1 MAETKI
7 GPKQDASLEA
17 AKAEKLSP
25 KELAALQKAF
35 AERRLQMGPHALDQ
49 VLEESTARNHDQRQ
63 EQQLYAS
70 TWGGAAGVVAA
81 LIKVS
86 DAERDV
92 SRRKALEA
100 MQAEMFELLAK
111 EKKRD
116 ALRNSP
122 FFKQLVSILGHDT
135 AESITQKLES
145 AGSGASSGLQA
156 NQAALAQASKDIAAL
171 LEKNQAILGL
181 RVGGETLAGVIESE
195 IKNAIGRIPQPSA
208 TLSLVK
214 PEESLA
220 VKAHEIMKGLE
231 RGDERLARL
240 QQLRTDLG
248 PEKFTAMVD
257 AYDAKYGIPLVAH
270 IATLS
275 TSNPSLQSDM
285 MRETAPVLTL
295 AQQERVIEYGRAEYA
310 QTMAL
315 LDKQREMARDNLKD
329 VTTEIRATERTLAAT
344 IGRSELADL
353 PEGAVRGKVLEHLAK
368 RFPELSGKSWQD
380 AYLRLK
386 DVAGQSD
393 PAALADALRAITG
406 GAEVQDPEALRDYIA
421 RAALQMQKLAVLDQQ
436 VDVFKNIL
444 STNETSD
451 EAKLRT
457 HYTAVYGEEATTHD
471 ATYESLKKVADTSI
485 DNLHRKIADPA
496 LGTEERAALI
506 RERDA
511 LEFSC
516 VKKIAS
522 EALHGR
528 ETPDPDAAIAVLR
541 NFAVAYADTPARRGD
556 SFRSVCERLI
566 VSIESAKTLRE
577 EWQGLE
583 VAQFSNVEFKRPT
596 GRELISCIDGRPVK
610 MDDMRLAERLAELD
624 TKRGAFA
631 NSKDPLDRLI
641 ASGAPIAK
649 NGKAVSKD
657 TQLEVLKAQRQA
669 ALSTDFFAHIL
680 EDSVAYVPAQ
690 APLAQIDS
698 SGATS
703 KAKGS
708 LDRIVAATS
717 TLDEASGK
725 LQKETT
731 SLEAGARSAF
741 LSSDTQRALALGLS
755 KEICDKMEARTG
767 ADAVAKIIRELD
779 PVRDLPVDREVL
791 DAVRKAVPTESDLG
805 KAFAAVPSGSGH
817 VTREYEAIKGRL
829 TGVDALRLDVLLAR
843 ETDAVAQKKPSV
855 VASVVAD
862 VLKLDPKDLYTAS
875 KESREHARL
884 SRVERLLGAL
894 TDEEHQ
900 EFLRFFEAT
909 TQRSLGQGL
918 IATLP
923 GDATRSAI
931 LLRLA
936 GSRCATSRDLQRF
949 YGEPVPSDRAA
960 RVATLSRALG
970 SDAQRPAVK
979 VEEIRQTAH
988 AYAYQYA
995 TLRDAVRVGMG
1006 QGDVALV
1013 SEISEK
1019 MRAIEARMS
1028 GTITKTVAQLDA
1040 GYVARTGLRDQLQ
1053 ALQEGI
1059 FQDEL
1064 SRNVPGRPD
1073 LNALAKE
1080 TAELLRAAAP
1090 KTEAA
1095 FNRIRQANLTEE
1107 ESLHLRALYARESNQ
1122 PSPQLERRAL
1132 TGNLQRDLETPARQ
1146 TPEERERISFLA
1158 KGGQEA
1164 LREAD
1169 KRTLAI
1175 AEREQNEKRQLET
1188 LSNLRATGQYDR
1200 VKEQVSSMK
1209 LTPAAR
1215 EYHNAV
1221 VSGDT
1226 KKADAADLSIK
1237 AKNGDVKPQEVA
1249 TFLKDK
1255 SPSDLEKI
1263 KKDHPTLA
1271 KDIAGANTFFTE
1283 QLVAQLMSKAAEE
1296 RQRALEQVM
1305 LKSLTS
1311 PNDFAAWLDIQGPQD
1326 VKRQMLRNLEAL
1338 VEKQA
1343 NAPKFVEG
1351 TESKIVQY
1359 VRAQRTDFREIDAH
1373 LIGNIISSRLG
1384 ETRSLTE
1391 GAVNDLLKLRGEA
1404 VRRMDTLD
1412 AFEQPRRTV
1421 YTAAQDNL
1429 SEKRKYLAEA
1439 QADQDR
1445 RWVSAGKYDNVIA
1458 LSKAR
1463 ILEQDAVVRPMT
1475 AGIRDIETSRELVR
1489 YAFALMAK
1497 DTIAQVDR
1505 GLRPELTDNVTTLLM
1520 QRDQAIQYK
1529 VTDQKRDAEWIAAV
1543 KSTSEAIQ
1551 SFDKWSTIGL
1561 GTAKVL
1567 TTVAAGIFFSPAAGL
1582 AVATAWNAGDKVYR
1596 GVVGKESIK
1605 SLAKSFAVEL
1615 AIDTAFA
1622 ALSALKTTTVT
1633 LAGGSAVKGTA
1644 AEGLKVTKRLWE
1656 FRPWE
1661 SILKPHSIK
1670 ELSKSGGNLVHS
1682 SMVVGATKEQAKET
1696 FGKHVVV
1703 QKMAEKYFQKLADK
1717 IPDAMLRSNWTQIQT
1732 GRFIPFIV
1740 PPSVPST
1747 PTKTPPKVEKADE
1760 ALAARKKLADQG
1772 SVGSEPPKK
1781 PRETSEDVVPPI
1793 KPGKE
1798 APAITPASQQL
1809 APAPEVTFQI
1819 NPALLREVEEKL
1831 LKSPDPDVQQAF
1843 TSLRDSM
1850 SQPVVSIPE
1859 CEQRL
1864 RELQEALN
1872 KWTPYPELANALD
1885 KVLSGSNPFLTF
1897 LNAPSTEFPVRP
1909 PPPAA
1914 PPPPQAPPPPP
1925 PKDPGDRPGS
1935 GGGGMPGPALVSN
1948 PIARGDQQ
1956 GIPRREGNVDDV
1968 RVSVAD
1974 LNRASIAVASP
1985 RSELQSA
1992 TMQEVLSRAASNASQ
2007 EARPVPHPQMNIQG
2021 QPTSSYVPVNQ
2032 DLLLAEGRAKVAEA
2046 VRTRTL
2052 EAEVSK
2058 RDEQVRAEAVA
2069 QREAA
2074 SPASRKSRKENEQEI
2089 AVALKESEPR
2099 GARRAESRDEAP
2111 RMVES
2116 DASRAE
2122 VVRKGERS
2130 KVEVAREEKL
2140 EATLAQEAGRSSA
2153 PTLKSAITG
2162 RNEGVAESHGSI
2174 EVREVERQATTQIS
2188 KNAQSPQAE
2197 RGVVVDAERGSA
2209 REVGVENSQA
2219 RVLSA
2224 SGTSV
2229 PLAERS
2235 SASSVS
2241 SASESGST
2249 APQTVSSATESGSAV
2264 NESGS
2269 SVTESVGAPNSV
2281 ERRSLPVHD
2290 DVLEAIESGIT
2301 AAVPSKRARKLPK
2314 GEDARMRH
2322 LLLKQLMDQHTTKAR
2337 RDKILKALIALG
2349 ISEVEYRKLLV
2360 KLGEMDAARLAE
2372 QVAARTKTVEPIAM
2386 TVDAPAIKEA
2396 ENATPNLATNR
2407 TAEAKAQTTR
2417 AALYKRLKEESATA
2431 RK

>member
-1 MAETKI
+1 VAETKI
-7 GPKQDASLEA
+7 SPKQDPSSEA

-35 AERRLQMGPHALDQ
+35 AERRLQMGPHALDG
-49 VLEESTARNHDQRQ
+49 VLEESAARNQDQRQ

-81 LIKVS
+81 LIKVT
-86 DAERDV
+86 DAERDL

-111 EKKRD
+111 EKKKD

-135 AESITQKLES
+135 AESITQKLEA
-145 AGSGASSGLQA
+145 AGSGSSSGLQA

-181 RVGGETLAGVIESE
+181 RVGGETLAGVIETE
-195 IKNAIGRIPQPSA
+195 IKSAVGRIPQPSA

-240 QQLRTDLG
+240 QSLRTDLG

-257 AYDAKYGIPLVAH
+257 AYDTKYGIPLVAH

-285 MRETAPVLTL
+285 MRETAHLLTL
-295 AQQERVIEYGRAEYA
+295 AQQERVIEHGRAEYA

-315 LDKQREMARDNLKD
+315 LDKQREAARDNLKD
-329 VTTEIRATERTLAAT
+329 VTTEIRSTERTLAAT

-353 PEGAVRGKVLEHLAK
+353 PEGAVRGKILEHLAK

-393 PAALADALRAITG
+393 PAALTDALRAITG
-406 GAEVQDPEALRDYIA
+406 GKEVHDPEALRDYIA
-421 RAALQMQKLAVLDQQ
+421 RATLQMQKLAVLDQQ

-451 EAKLRT
+451 EAKLRK
-457 HYTAVYGEEATTHD
+457 HYSAVYGEEATTHD

-506 RERDA
+506 RERDS

-516 VKKIAS
+516 VKKIAG

-528 ETPDPDAAIAVLR
+528 ETPDPDAAIAVLK

-556 SFRSVCERLI
+556 SFRSVCEKLI

-577 EWQGLE
+577 EWQGLD
-583 VAQFSNVEFKRPT
+583 VAQFSNVELKRPT

-610 MDDMRLAERLAELD
+610 MDDMRLTERLAELD

-649 NGKAVSKD
+649 NGKPVSKD

-680 EDSVAYVPAQ
+680 EGSVAYATPQ
-690 APLAQIDS
+690 APLAEIDS
-698 SGATS
+698 TAASS
-703 KAKGS
+703 KAKVS
-708 LDRIVAATS
+708 LDHIVAATS
-717 TLDEASGK
+717 TLDEASAK
-725 LQKETT
+725 LQKEIAA
-731 SLEAGARSAF
+731 LETGPRSAF
-741 LSSDTQRALALGLS
+741 LSADTQRALALGLS
-755 KEICDKMEARTG
+755 QEMCGKMQARNG

-791 DAVRKAVPTESDLG
+791 DAVRKAVPTESEIG
-805 KAFAAVPSGSGH
+805 KAFAAVPGGSSD
-817 VTREYEAIKGRL
+817 VSREYEAIKGRL
-829 TGVDALRLDVLLAR
+829 TGIEALRFDLLVAR

-855 VASVVAD
+855 VANIVAD
-862 VLKLDPKDLYTAS
+862 VLKLDPQDLYTAT

-909 TQRSLGQGL
+909 TQRSIGQGL

-923 GDATRSAI
+923 GDATRSEI

-949 YGEPVPSDRAA
+949 FGEPVPSDRAA
-960 RVATLSRALG
+960 RVAALSRAIG
-970 SDAQRPAVK
+970 SDSQRPAVK
-979 VEEIRQTAH
+979 VEEVRQTAH
-988 AYAYQYA
+988 TYAYQYA
-995 TLRDAVRVGMG
+995 TLRDAVRVAMG

-1040 GYVARTGLRDQLQ
+1040 SYVARTGLRDQLQ

-1059 FQDEL
+1059 FQDET

-1073 LNALAKE
+1073 LSALAKE
-1080 TAELLRAAAP
+1080 TAELLRTATP
-1090 KTEAA
+1090 KTDAA

-1107 ESLHLRALYARESNQ
+1107 ESLHLRALYARESKQ
-1122 PSPQLERRAL
+1122 PSPQLERRVL
-1132 TGNLQRDLETPARQ
+1132 TGNLQRDLESPVRATA
-1146 TPEERERISFLA
+1146 EERERISFLA
-1158 KGGQEA
+1158 KGGEDA

-1188 LSNLRATGQYDR
+1188 LSNLRATGQYDK
-1200 VKEQVSSMK
+1200 VKDQVSSMK

-1226 KKADAADLSIK
+1226 KKADAADLSLK

-1249 TFLKDK
+1249 AFLKDK

-1263 KKDHPTLA
+1263 SKEYPTLA
-1271 KDIAGANTFFTE
+1271 KDIAAANSFFTE
-1283 QLVAQLMSKAAEE
+1283 QQVAQLLSRAADE
-1296 RQRALEQVM
+1296 RRRAIEQAM

-1311 PNDFAAWLDIQGPQD
+1311 PNEFAAWLDVQGSRD
-1326 VKRQMLRNLEAL
+1326 EKRQMLRNLEGL
-1338 VEKQA
+1338 IEKQP

-1359 VRAQRTDFREIDAH
+1359 VRAQRTDFREIDAP
-1373 LIGNIISSRLG
+1373 LIANIISSRLG
-1384 ETRSLTE
+1384 EPQSLPE
-1391 GAVNDLLKLRGEA
+1391 GTVNDLLKLRGEA
-1404 VRRMDTLD
+1404 VRRMSNLD

-1421 YTAAQDNL
+1421 YTAAQENL
-1429 SEKRKYLAEA
+1429 SEKRTYLAEA
-1439 QADQDR
+1439 QADQGR
-1445 RWVSAGKYDNVIA
+1445 RWSWASGGKYDNVIA
-1458 LSKAR
+1458 LTKAR
-1463 ILEQDAVVRPMT
+1463 INEQDALVRPMT
-1475 AGIRDIETSRELVR
+1475 AGIRDIESSRELVR

-1529 VTDQKRDAEWIAAV
+1529 VTDQKRDAEWVASV

-1551 SFDKWSTIGL
+1551 SFDKWTTIGL

-1605 SLAKSFAVEL
+1605 SLAKSFALEL

-1622 ALSALKTTTVT
+1622 ALSSLKTTTVT

-1644 AEGLKVTKRLWE
+1644 AEGLKVSKRLWE
-1656 FRPWE
+1656 FRPWDGL
-1661 SILKPHSIK
+1661 LKPHSIK
-1670 ELSKSGGNLVHS
+1670 ELTKSGGNLVHS
-1682 SMVVGATKEQAKET
+1682 SMVVGVTKEQAKET

-1703 QKMAEKYFQKLADK
+1703 QKMAEKYFQKLGEK
-1717 IPDAMLRSNWTQIQT
+1717 IPDAMLRSNWVQIQP

-1740 PPSVPST
+1740 PPSVPSS
-1747 PTKTPPKVEKADE
+1747 PTKTAPKLESADDG
-1760 ALAARKKLADQG
+1760 AAARKKLADPSG
-1772 SVGSEPPKK
+1772 AGF
-1781 PRETSEDVVPPI
+1781 VPPHKPKEQTEEPI
-1793 KPGKE
+1793 QLTKPGKE
-1798 APAITPASQQL
+1798 ASAINPTPAPAIQ
-1809 APAPEVTFQI
+1809 APTATFEI
-1819 NPALLREVEEKL
+1819 NPALLRDIQDKL
-1831 LKSPDPDVQQAF
+1831 AKSPDADVQQAF
-1843 TSLRDSM
+1843 NNLRDAM
-1850 SQPVVSIPE
+1850 SQTAVSIAE

-1864 RELQEALN
+1864 RELQEALS
-1872 KWTPYPELANALD
+1872 KWSPYPELANALD
-1885 KVLSGSNPFLTF
+1885 KILTGENPFLAF
-1897 LNAPSTEFPVRP
+1897 LNAPSPPPVA

-1914 PPPPQAPPPPP
+1914 PPPPPKAPPQPP

-1948 PIARGDQQ
+1948 PTARGDQQ
-1956 GIPRREGNVDDV
+1956 GNPRREGSVDDV

-1974 LNRASIAVASP
+1974 LNRATIGVASP
-1985 RSELQSA
+1985 RSELQGA
-1992 TMQEVLSRAASNASQ
+1992 TMQEALSRATPHATP
-2007 EARPVPHPQMNIQG
+2007 EARPVPQPQVHTQG
-2021 QPTSSYVPVNQ
+2021 QPTSSYVAVNH
-2032 DLLLAEGRAKVAEA
+2032 DLLLAEERAKVVAA

-2052 EAEVSK
+2052 EAEVAK

-2069 QREAA
+2069 QREAGITET
-2074 SPASRKSRKENEQEI
+2074 RKSRKGNEQEI

-2111 RMVES
+2111 RMVEH
-2116 DASRAE
+2116 DAARAE

-2130 KVEVAREEKL
+2130 KVEVAREEKI
-2140 EATLAQEAGRSSA
+2140 EAILAQEAARSSTPQSKGA
-2153 PTLKSAITG
+2153 MTRGSD
-2162 RNEGVAESHGSI
+2162 GVAEAHASI
-2174 EVREVERQATTQIS
+2174 EAREDERRTTKVTTEIPG
-2188 KNAQSPQAE
+2188 APQAE
-2197 RGVVVDAERGSA
+2197 RGAVVSVEKESTH
-2209 REVGVENSQA
+2209 GVSVESSQGK
-2219 RVLSA
+2219 VLTVSHA
-2224 SGTSV
+2224 TA

-2241 SASESGST
+2241 SGRES
-2249 APQTVSSATESGSAV
+2249 AL
-2264 NESGS
+2264 
-2269 SVTESVGAPNSV
+2269 SVTEPLVSVTEPMQPPYSAQ
-2281 ERRSLPVHD
+2281 ERSSTVHD
-2290 DVLEAIESGIT
+2290 DVLEALDSGIS
-2301 AAVPSKRARKLPK
+2301 APAPSKGARKLRK
-2314 GEDARMRH
+2314 GDEARMRQ
-2322 LLLKQLMDQHTTKAR
+2322 LLLQQLMDQHTTKAR
-2337 RDKILKALIALG
+2337 REKILKALIALG

-2372 QVAARTKTVEPIAM
+2372 HVAARSKTVEPIAM
-2386 TVDAPAIKEA
+2386 TVDAPAMKDSESA
-2396 ENATPNLATNR
+2396 ATSPATNR
-2407 TAEAKAQTTR
+2407 TAETKAQTTR